1 METNIRTA
9 RLHSRS
15 LYFTPP
21 LRNMFLNDEGM
32 WPPANLTRVGTREE
46 YIKVSRR
53 ARTSS
58 GDGWWVARQ
67 EPQKKGREV
76 IPTAT
81 CDRCEMGTEIT
92 RSVKENILGNAHSRS
107 VRGTV
112 MKQ

>member
-9 RLHSRS
+9 TLHSRS

-58 GDGWWVARQ
+58 GDEEGT
-67 EPQKKGREV
+67 GGD
-76 IPTAT
+76 TN
-81 CDRCEMGTEIT
+81 CDLRPLRNGNRNHPVGEGKYSRK
-92 RSVKENILGNAHSRS
+92 RS
-107 VRGTV
+107 
-112 MKQ
+112 